1 MSEEL
6 TPAAVVRAHSQAKTS
21 GDITGALAWCHQD
34 VIFET
39 IAFQSAAHGIDA
51 ARRQFQGFLG
61 AFPDYS
67 VQLED
72 LREMDDLVLGVGR
85 IAGTMKGPL
94 AGVEPT
100 GRAFDLPFVCLW
112 YVHDGLITLERFF
125 YDFNEMC
132 EHLGIDTT
140 TAANRFRTW
149 RERADAM
156 IAR

>member
-6 TPAAVVRAHSQAKTS
+6 TPAAVVRAHSKAKTS
-21 GDITGALAWCHQD
+21 GDIAGALSWCRED
-34 VIFET
+34 VVFET
-39 IAFQSAAHGIDA
+39 VAFQTAAHGIDES
-51 ARRQFQGFLG
+51 RRQFQGFLG

-85 IAGTMKGPL
+85 ITGTMKGPL
-94 AGVEPT
+94 AGIEPT

-112 YVHDGLITLERFF
+112 YVQEGLITLERFF

-132 EHLGIDTT
+132 EQLGIDTT
-140 TAANRFRTW
+140 TAANRFRAW
-149 RERADAM
+149 RERTGAA
-156 IAR
+156 ASR